1 MASEVNSQAQAIG
14 EIITWLEQQLR
25 QVRDDQARSV
35 QQVDQLR
42 RQVHDLQEQITLN
55 ERSVREIDP
64 KLVPFKG
71 LPEKIR
77 ALDENAEH
85 IRHGVASNHAEIENA
100 MRIMRAEADYDRQER
115 GEAFKRIEA
124 ASSQLG
130 LVVADMSQVQHQS
143 AQISQT
149 FQTLL
154 ESQRTMENRVE
165 QFGLRLDR
173 AIEVNRDLEARVK
186 VDLTGD
192 LDDRFD
198 VVFDRLQVVGEMVKR
213 NEEIIATV
221 ANERSLRQEVLDE
234 VSVWRDEHS
243 RIDGRLNKIEELS
256 EKLLNQVDKVHGEI
270 TLLEGRHSGLGE
282 RVSGI
287 RRDIAEVVDHVRDE
301 FAKYNAMMEKQR
313 RKQIQGLEQELRE
326 MKFHAFRPPEEP

>member
-1 MASEVNSQAQAIG
+1 MAGEADAQVQALG
-14 EIITWLEQQLR
+14 EIIAWLEQQIR
-25 QVRDDQARSV
+25 QSREEQTRTV

-42 RQVHDLQEQITLN
+42 RQMHDMAEQVTAT
-55 ERSVREIDP
+55 ERAVREVDP
-64 KLVPFKG
+64 KLLPFKG

-77 ALDENAEH
+77 AIDEGTEH
-85 IRHGVASNHAEIENA
+85 IRQSVSSNRAEIDNA
-100 MRIMRAEADYDRQER
+100 LRIMRAEADADRAER
-115 GEAFKRIEA
+115 GEAFKRIETA
-124 ASSQLG
+124 AAQLG
-130 LVVADMSQVQHQS
+130 LVIADIAQVQHQTS
-143 AQISQT
+143 QVTQT
-149 FQTLL
+149 FQTVL
-154 ESQRTMENRVE
+154 EQQREIAARVE

-173 AIEVNRDLEARVK
+173 SIEVNRDLEGRIKQEMTA
-186 VDLTGD
+186 DQ
-192 LDDRFD
+192 DDRFD

-213 NEEIIATV
+213 NEDIVAAV
-221 ANERSLRQEVLDE
+221 ANERSLRQEVIDE

-243 RIDGRLNKIEELS
+243 RIDGRLNKIEELAD
-256 EKLLNQVDKVHGEI
+256 KLVTQVDKVHGEI

-313 RKQIQGLEQELRE
+313 RKQIQVLEQELRE